1 MTLLID
7 NDSWVRRDQV
17 ALDLLPTVERILAR
31 DPRNLNLTVEALVQK
46 CYQYA
51 DAFRALRQ
59 QEFPTACR
67 TAHCACQCF
76 VDSASVGDRS

>member
-1 MTLLID
+1 MTLPID

-31 DPRNLNLTVEALVQK
+31 DPRNLEITVEALVQK

-51 DAFRALRQ
+51 DAFRAIRRG
-59 QEFPTACR
+59 EFPTACR
-67 TAHCACQCF
+67 TAHCGCQGF
-76 VDSASVGDRS
+76 MDPLPETDPS